1 MNKFIFLKLTLIIS
15 TICFGQKIIVN
26 NQEHTGRLTWA
37 DFTGKIDNNSSFTA
51 YTSYKFGTKIESVK
65 TEGDS
70 ITINGF
76 EIILELDQTKSWAK
90 MNKVTDNLLIH
101 EQGHFDIGILTI
113 KEILKKYKTTK
124 FTTSNFNITL
134 QNLIKE
140 VSKKYNDM
148 AIKYDKETNHST
160 NVVQQQKWNNFF
172 SEQLSI
178 YD

>member
-76 EIILELDQTKSWAK
+76 EIILELDQTKSTELPRPPPPK
-90 MNKVTDNLLIH
+90 EPPPRRSPPLSPPPESVHFSKLL
-101 EQGHFDIGILTI
+101 
-113 KEILKKYKTTK
+113 K
-124 FTTSNFNITL
+124 
-134 QNLIKE
+134 
-140 VSKKYNDM
+140 
-148 AIKYDKETNHST
+148 
-160 NVVQQQKWNNFF
+160 
-172 SEQLSI
+172 
-178 YD
+178 

>member
-1 MNKFIFLKLTLIIS
+1 MEL
-15 TICFGQKIIVN
+15 
-26 NQEHTGRLTWA
+26 
-37 DFTGKIDNNSSFTA
+37 
-51 YTSYKFGTKIESVK
+51 TKIK
-65 TEGDS
+65 PK
-70 ITINGF
+70 I
-76 EIILELDQTKSWAK
+76 Q
-90 MNKVTDNLLIH
+90 
-101 EQGHFDIGILTI
+101 
-113 KEILKKYKTTK
+113 EILKKYKTTK